1 VSIAV
6 VTAADG
12 AAWEAVLLA
21 DPGLRAADVIDIVR
35 RCVDVVELLAVAA
48 SGQATAALVDARLRR
63 LDSDAVD
70 RLLAAGVAVV
80 GVAGGEADS
89 ELLREAGV
97 GFSVMAGSDA
107 SVFAEVIAGAVRD
120 LAGDEPG
127 GRSFGDPAFA
137 TGSVLPPVDP
147 QRPGLIQ
154 PFIPAENFSAGI
166 GAGATASPSSPVAGL
181 PARPAGSPANGAFA
195 TEPAVIAV
203 WGPTGAPGRST
214 VAVTLADELAR
225 LGMSSLLIDA
235 DVYGGVVATMFGLL
249 DDSPG
254 LVAACRQAQAHRLD
268 STALASLCWQLPG
281 ELRVL
286 TGIARADRWPEIRPT
301 ALTEVLDVAREL
313 AAFTIVDLGFALETD
328 EELSFDTLAP
338 RRNGAT
344 LATLDAADLVLV
356 VGSADPVGTQ
366 RLVRGLA
373 ELRAAEVNAPV
384 WIALNRVRRGSV
396 PGNPGTELDT
406 ALRRFTGHS
415 AAALLP
421 YDLTGLDQAA
431 VAGKTLGE
439 AAPTSPLRR
448 AVTELATALSGVP
461 APPRGRRRR

>member
-1 VSIAV
+1 MSIAV

-21 DPGLRAADVIDIVR
+21 DPGLRAAGVIDIVR

-63 LDSDAVD
+63 LDPDAVD

-80 GVAGGEADS
+80 GVAGGEPDS

-147 QRPGLIQ
+147 QRPDPIQ
-154 PFIPAENFSAGI
+154 PFIAAENFSAGI

-181 PARPAGSPANGAFA
+181 PGGRPANGAFA

-268 STALASLCWQLPG
+268 SAALASLCWQLPG

-373 ELRAAEVNAPV
+373 ELRAAEVSTPV